1 MWGDE
6 CAECE
11 KSEGEKCE
19 CGREFCRCG
28 EGGTETPDEGDQDD
42 FTNRVCG
49 FCNEGF
55 DLSDSHYYDEEEGE
69 CYCSEDCFRK
79 EKARWDDESETDEG
93 GEVYYILSN
102 YNLTQVESKPSVEE
116 YEEESRIVVNGR
128 TEITYKK
135 IGSDEGGNDD
145 RVEY

>member
-1 MWGDE
+1 MWG
-6 CAECE
+6 AECE
-11 KSEGEKCE
+11 KCEGEKCE
-19 CGREFCRCG
+19 CGRDFCRCG
-28 EGGTETPDEGDQDD
+28 EGGTE
-42 FTNRVCG
+42 
-49 FCNEGF
+49 
-55 DLSDSHYYDEEEGE
+55 
-69 CYCSEDCFRK
+69 SET
-79 EKARWDDESETDEG
+79 ESESETDEE